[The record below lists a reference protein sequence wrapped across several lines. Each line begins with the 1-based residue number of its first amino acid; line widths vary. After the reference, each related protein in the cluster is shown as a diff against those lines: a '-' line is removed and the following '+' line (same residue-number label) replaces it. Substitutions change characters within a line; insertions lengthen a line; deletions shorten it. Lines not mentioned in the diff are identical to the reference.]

1 MIDPYANNMFGK
13 QNPYFAKKPV
23 WGKVVVVLDGVYE
36 NRGLSLIKPPS
47 RVLKRGEIHE
57 LILTDEQ
64 CSPGD
69 TVNRIAYLAFV
80 EVEQGSVIVQGDTV
94 MIRDQEVGS
103 IAGYDET
110 HMPNHLNI
118 VLKGKRIPGRE
129 LAIDVDAT
137 VVIGKSAE

>member
-1 MIDPYANNMFGK
+1 MTDPYANNMFGK
-13 QNPYFAKKPV
+13 HNPYFAKRPV
-23 WGKVVVVLDGVYE
+23 LGKVVVVLDGVYE

-47 RVLKRGEIHE
+47 RALKRSEIHE
-57 LILTDEQ
+57 LILSDEQ

-69 TVNRIAYLAFV
+69 TVNKIAYLAFV
-80 EVEQGSVIVQGDTV
+80 EILQGSVIVQGDV
-94 MIRDQEVGS
+94 VIIGRQEVGT

-118 VLKGKRIPGRE
+118 VLKGNRVTGRE

-137 VVIGKSAE
+137 VVIGKYTE

>member
-1 MIDPYANNMFGK
+1 MTDPYASNMFAN

-23 WGKVVVVLDGVYE
+23 LAKVTVVLDGIYE

-47 RVLKRGEIHE
+47 RALKRGEIHE

-69 TVNRIAYLAFV
+69 TVNKIAYLAFV
-80 EVEQGSVIVQGDTV
+80 EIAQGSVIVQGDAV
-94 MIRDQEVGS
+94 MIGRQEVGT

-118 VLKGKRIPGRE
+118 VLKGKRVTGRE
-129 LAIDVDAT
+129 LAIDVDTT
-137 VVIGKSAE
+137 VVIGKYSE